1 MSKADMLIE
10 YIVQDIVSWIMEEE
24 NLSMEE
30 ALNCFY
36 MSQTFIKL
44 TDQKTGLY
52 LDAPASVYSLYQDER
67 KYGRLIQ
74 NEL

>member
-10 YIVQDIVSWIMEEE
+10 YITQDIVSWIMEEE
-24 NLSMEE
+24 KLSMEE
-30 ALNCFY
+30 ALNHFY
-36 MSQTFIKL
+36 TSETFLKL
-44 TDQKTGLY
+44 TDQETGLY

-67 KYGRLIQ
+67 KYGKLVQ

>member
-10 YIVQDIVSWIMEEE
+10 YIAQDIVAWMMEEE

-30 ALNCFY
+30 ALNRFY
-36 MSQTFIKL
+36 TSQTFIKL
-44 TDQKTGLY
+44 TDQETGLY
-52 LDAPASVYSLYQDER
+52 LDSPASVYALYQDER
-67 KYGRLIQ
+67 KYGKLVQ